1 MCSLIAGR
9 GLSTIK
15 DFYGLNLELCQA
27 LMAYMKLRRNECESC
42 EFLIHLGFRF
52 EKLSLQLQTGVYEA
66 FKRLET
72 LRGSGP
78 RAASASASSTAR
90 SRPVPHPD
98 VRFVLPLCSCTHY
111 IFLLL
116 LNYVLKEVNKIFS

>member
-1 MCSLIAGR
+1 M
-9 GLSTIK
+9 STIK
-15 DFYGLNLELCQA
+15 DSYGLNLELCQA

-78 RAASASASSTAR
+78 
-90 SRPVPHPD
+90 PD
-98 VRFVLPLCSCTHY
+98 SLCISVIYSPFEACPPP
-111 IFLLL
+111 
-116 LNYVLKEVNKIFS
+116 